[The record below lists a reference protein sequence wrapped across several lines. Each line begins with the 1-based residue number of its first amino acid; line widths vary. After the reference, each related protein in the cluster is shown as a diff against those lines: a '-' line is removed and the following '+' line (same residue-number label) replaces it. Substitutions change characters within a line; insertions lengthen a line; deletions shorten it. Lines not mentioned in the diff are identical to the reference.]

1 VLRSTAIGPSARVSR
16 SAGLAGIL
24 ITLVY
29 VLAAPAALADRGP
42 QPNADE
48 LWRSYPLE
56 QEPATTAA
64 APAADE
70 PSRASAPVA
79 DGASDSGP
87 PWAVLAAIG
96 VASAALVVAARRRR
110 RPAAASGY
118 ATEAAHP
125 VGPDAVPAVGGS
137 SAESAA
143 VRTAAAAAAAPVPAR
158 VARGQ
163 APYSGRAQ
171 RSPAAT
177 PRAAGA
183 AGAYD
188 RATAPPKAPVCQI
201 RWSRRGRR
209 FYAATVDAEGTVRRL
224 GRSAVVDSAGP
235 EPPEETPEAR
245 AALLRLA
252 KDLRE
257 RGWRPLRARGVDFDE
272 RQWYARRFRWPTD
285 AEVAAG
291 RPGGG
296 IPSPDVAD
304 RPGGPR

>member
-1 VLRSTAIGPSARVSR
+1 
-16 SAGLAGIL
+16 L

-64 APAADE
+64 APAADGQ
-70 PSRASAPVA
+70 SRASAPVA
-79 DGASDSGP
+79 DGGSDTGP

-96 VASAALVVAARRRR
+96 VASAALVGVVAARRRR

-118 ATEAAHP
+118 ATGAAPP
-125 VGPDAVPAVGGS
+125 VRPDAVPPVGGN

-143 VRTAAAAAAAPVPAR
+143 VRPAAAAAAAPVAAR

-163 APYSGRAQ
+163 APYPARAQ
-171 RSPAAT
+171 RPPAAA
-177 PRAAGA
+177 PPA

-188 RATAPPKAPVCQI
+188 RPTAARKAPVCQI

-209 FYAATVDAEGTVRRL
+209 FYAATVDAEGTERRL
-224 GRSAVVDSAGP
+224 GRSGVVDSAGP
-235 EPPEETPEAR
+235 GPPEETPEAR

-252 KDLRE
+252 KELRE
-257 RGWRPLRARGVDFDE
+257 RGWRPLRARGIDFDE

-285 AEVAAG
+285 VEVAAG

-296 IPSPDVAD
+296 APSHEVTG